1 MSALPL
7 RRRRIGATARRACA
21 VRAVTLAMLAW
32 SCAPG
37 AAQAALPAAPRVAP
51 PAAPPAAP
59 QTAAPPATLR
69 TAPLAVRLPDEQVVR
84 AAIEHHPDVAA
95 ARAQLAGNAAQR
107 DRLRAGDYET
117 LIDAGTLVRRGAG
130 YVDAPD
136 WTLSVSRPI
145 RLPRKAE
152 IDARTGER
160 LVARGAINLNDVRH
174 ELGRTLLARWFE
186 SLRQASAVA
195 ILREQVDLA
204 GRTLDIVGKRVRA
217 GDASRLERL
226 QAEAAVAT
234 AQAQLGSALQ
244 RAAAAAVALQRG
256 FPEVA
261 AVAAAGFDAGA
272 ESAAATDP
280 ASPHSASPDPASPA
294 PAATD
299 PAPSD
304 PAPPEEDA
312 ATWQQRIVQANHEIA
327 LRRAELAVREAQ
339 AERARA
345 DSVPDPSV
353 GMHVYSDAG
362 RRDRVIGAFVSVPLP
377 GEARRHAYQA
387 AAAAAEEARA
397 QVAAT
402 ERRVLAEAL
411 TAYTAATQGY
421 RAWLANR
428 AARAGAESAARLAVR
443 AFELGEGTLSDTLLA
458 RRTALE
464 AVFAETAARLDATEA
479 HARLLVD
486 AHRLWDFD
494 DEPAP

>member
-1 MSALPL
+1 MIASQP
-7 RRRRIGATARRACA
+7 RRWRIGVARSRARA
-21 VRAVTLAMLAW
+21 VRAVALAALAW
-32 SCAPG
+32 AGAPG
-37 AAQAALPAAPRVAP
+37 AAPAAAQAAPQSGTQVEPQAFPHAVPQAATQAAPLPAALP
-51 PAAPPAAP
+51 
-59 QTAAPPATLR
+59 
-69 TAPLAVRLPDEQVVR
+69 DERVVR

-95 ARAQLAGNAAQR
+95 ARAQLAVNAAQR

-117 LIDAGTLVRRGAG
+117 LVDAGTLVRRGAG
-130 YVDAPD
+130 FGNAPD

-160 LVARGAINLNDVRH
+160 LVARGALNLNDVRH
-174 ELGRTLLARWFE
+174 ELGRMLLARWFE

-195 ILREQVDLA
+195 ILHEQVELA

-234 AQAQLGSALQ
+234 AQAQLGSAMQ

-261 AVAAAGFDAGA
+261 AVAAAGLDAGA
-272 ESAAATDP
+272 DSTAAPGP
-280 ASPHSASPDPASPA
+280 ASPVPVSPGLASPDPA
-294 PAATD
+294 
-299 PAPSD
+299 
-304 PAPPEEDA
+304 PPEGDA
-312 ATWQQRIVQANHEIA
+312 VTWQQRIVEANHEIA

-345 DSVPDPSV
+345 DRVPDPSV
-353 GMHVYSDAG
+353 GVHVYTDTG
-362 RRDRVIGAFVSVPLP
+362 RRDRVFGAFVSVPLP
-377 GEARRHAYQA
+377 GDARRYAYQA

-411 TAYTAATQGY
+411 TAYTAATQGW
-421 RAWLANR
+421 RAWQANR

-458 RRTALE
+458 RRTALD
-464 AVFAETAARLDATEA
+464 AVFAETAARLDAAEA